1 MELKKNQTCQMPS
14 DCAASD
20 VEVVESFLNENYEL
34 RYNTLSHKLE
44 IREQTDDSCE
54 QKPFRTFT
62 QETMN
67 SIVIAARKK
76 LGDPKGLKTIIG
88 ELIHSE
94 NTPEFD
100 PIGHY
105 LNSLPTWDGE
115 DRVSAFLH
123 RIPGLDE
130 QHESWLHTW
139 LLSAIA
145 HWIGMDMLHGNEC
158 MPTLIGAQ
166 GCGKST
172 FCQRLLP
179 PHLRE
184 YYLDHINL
192 SNKFDK
198 EMALTNNLL
207 VNIDEIDQIK
217 PSQQANLKQTLSKV
231 KVNGRRIFGKVQHD
245 EKRYASFIATTNNR
259 QPLQDPTGSR
269 RYICIEIPDRALID
283 NDSEIDYDQ
292 LYAQLLH
299 EVREEKRRYWFSNPE
314 TLDIQTANAPYQRE
328 VSLDEM
334 INRCFRKPK
343 QGEPTSPL
351 SMDEM
356 ITHISNTFPEIK
368 ITQGLRVSLGKRLNS
383 LGYQGKRDMYRSY
396 FYAICA

>member
-1 MELKKNQTCQMPS
+1 MELKKNQTCQMPT
-14 DCAASD
+14 DCVASD
-20 VEVVESFLNENYEL
+20 VEVVESFLDENYEL
-34 RYNTLSHKLE
+34 RYNALSHKLE
-44 IREQTDDSCE
+44 IRERATDGCE
-54 QKPFRTFT
+54 PKSFRIFT

-67 SIVIAARKK
+67 SIIISARKK
-76 LGDPKGLKTIIG
+76 LGNPKGLKTMIG

-94 NTPEFD
+94 DTPVFD

-105 LNSLPTWDGE
+105 LNSLPTWNGKNQ
-115 DRVSAFLH
+115 VSVLLH

-139 LLSAIA
+139 LLSAVA
-145 HWIGMDMLHGNEC
+145 HWTGMDMLHGNEC
-158 MPTLIGAQ
+158 VPTLIGAQ

-207 VNIDEIDQIK
+207 VNIDELDQIK
-217 PSQQANLKQTLSKV
+217 PSMQANLKQTLSKV

-245 EKRYASFIATTNNR
+245 EKRYASFIATTNSH

-269 RYICIEIPDRALID
+269 RYICIEIPEGTLID
-283 NDSEIDYDQ
+283 NDTEIDYDQ
-292 LYAQLLH
+292 LYAQLLY
-299 EVREEKRRYWFSNPE
+299 EVQDEKRRYWFTNQE

-334 INRCFRKPK
+334 ISCCFRKPK
-343 QGEPTSPL
+343 QGEPMIPL
-351 SMDEM
+351 TMDEM
-356 ITHISNTFPEIK
+356 LSHIANTFPEMK
-368 ITQGLRVSLGKRLNS
+368 ITRGLRVSLGKRLYS
-383 LGYQGKRDMYRSY
+383 LGYQGKRDMHRSY
-396 FYAICA
+396 FYIVRA